1 MSEPVYDITD
11 DVKRDVLAATDLV
24 QLIGAVTSLKKA
36 GRSWKGLCPFHGE
49 KSPSFHVHP
58 DKGFYYCFG
67 CGAKGDAITFVRETE
82 RLEFPDAVAYLARLA
97 GVTLPMRRS
106 GTRVDRGKETRAA
119 EAMNLA
125 AAFFRGNLDRHPAAR
140 ALLEKRGLTPEEAHA
155 HGFGAALDA
164 WDALRN
170 ALSPRVPEDT
180 LVEAGLLQKNPE
192 TGRVYDRFRNRLTI
206 EIRDGRGEI
215 LGFGA
220 RAFGDDQ
227 PKYLNSPET
236 ARFSKGKLLYGLDRA
251 KEAIRR
257 EDEVLLVEGY
267 FDRIACERAGAAN
280 AVASMGTAL
289 TAAQVDLLARQ
300 AATVIVAYDG
310 DAPGVA
316 AAYKAFPLLLA
327 RGAHVRH
334 LALPDGHDP
343 DSYLAAHGAEALRGA
358 IAAAPPLL
366 ATLLARIP
374 AASEK
379 DPTERAALLREA
391 ADILT
396 AAPDPVLRHELL
408 SGLARGAGV
417 PLSVLAP
424 QQGKKTTLQPVR
436 TATEAGTQ
444 RPPVELP
451 EQEARV
457 LAALLSEW
465 PESAPL
471 AGRIPAEVFFHPIA
485 KEVLMAL
492 KGLDAG
498 SGGLDFSEFTSHLGP
513 DAGPLAAELL
523 LRPDNSRAETP
534 GESGNPSGTQNEN
547 TPNENQSGTQSGNQS
562 RTKSGLSRIHIP
574 LLQLKIRSLEETA
587 RGLQPEIQDAAAA
600 GNLPG
605 RDAAYRRKQALVEE
619 IRTLKAELKAET
631 ARRI

>member
-11 DVKRDVLAATDLV
+11 DVKRDVLQATDLV
-24 QLIGAVTSLKKA
+24 QLIGAMTSLKKA
-36 GRSWKGLCPFHGE
+36 GRSWKGLCPFHTE

-119 EAMNLA
+119 EALSLA
-125 AAFFRGNLDRHPAAR
+125 AAFFRANLETHPAAR
-140 ALLEKRGLTPEEAHA
+140 ALLQKRGLTLEEGRAY
-155 HGFGAALDA
+155 GFGAALDA
-164 WDALRN
+164 WDALRTSL
-170 ALSPRVPEDT
+170 APRVMEDT
-180 LVEAGLLQKNPE
+180 LVDAGLLQKNPE
-192 TGRVYDRFRNRLTI
+192 SGRVYDRFRNRLTI
-206 EIRDGRGEI
+206 EIRDARGEI

-257 EDEVLLVEGY
+257 DDVVLLVEGY

-289 TAAQVDLLARQ
+289 TPQQVDLLSRQ

-343 DSYLAAHGAEALRGA
+343 DSFFAAHGAEALRAA
-358 IAAAPPLL
+358 IAGASPILEALL
-366 ATLLARIP
+366 SRIP
-374 AASEK
+374 TASAD
-379 DPTERAALLREA
+379 DPTERAGRLREA
-391 ADILT
+391 VDILT
-396 AAPDPVLRHELL
+396 ASPDPVLRHELL
-408 SGLARGAGV
+408 SGLSRGAGV
-417 PLSVLAP
+417 PLAVLARGDE
-424 QQGKKTTLQPVR
+424 GKKPGGQAVRKAPV
-436 TATEAGTQ
+436 AAQ
-444 RPPVELP
+444 HELP
-451 EQEARV
+451 GQEAKV
-457 LAALLSEW
+457 LMAFLGDLVNAKSGAGRL
-465 PESAPL
+465 APL
-471 AGRIPAEVFFHPIA
+471 VEVIDIDLFTHLIA
-485 KEVLMAL
+485 KEILVGL
-492 KGLDAG
+492 KECMSQPGT
-498 SGGLDFSEFTSHLGP
+498 LDFSTLSTHLGT
-513 DAGPLAAELL
+513 DAGLVAAQLL
-523 LRPDNSRAETP
+523 SKEDSLRAE
-534 GESGNPSGTQNEN
+534 GTVKEGS
-547 TPNENQSGTQSGNQS
+547 E
-562 RTKSGLSRIHIP
+562 GLSRIQIP
-574 LLQLKIRSLEETA
+574 LMQLKIRLLEETA
-587 RGLQPEIQDAAAA
+587 ENLQPEILNAAST
-600 GNLPG
+600 GDLP
-605 RDAAYRRKQALVEE
+605 ATRRKQDLVEE
-619 IRTLKAELKAET
+619 IRRLKAELKAEN

>member
-1 MSEPVYDITD
+1 MSEPVYDISD

-24 QLIGAVTSLKKA
+24 SLVGATTSLKKA

-49 KSPSFHVHP
+49 KTPSFHVHP

-82 RLEFPDAVAYLARLA
+82 RLEFPEAVAYLARLA

-119 EAMNLA
+119 EALVLA
-125 AAFFRGNLDRHPAAR
+125 AGFFRTNLDRHAAAR
-140 ALLEKRGLTPEEAHA
+140 TLLEKRGLTLEEAHTY
-155 HGFGAALDA
+155 GFGAALDA
-164 WDALRN
+164 WDALKTS
-170 ALSPRVPEDT
+170 LSARVPEDT
-180 LVEAGLLQKNPE
+180 LLDAGLLQRNPE

-251 KEAIRR
+251 KEAIRK
-257 EDEVLLVEGY
+257 EDLVLLVEGY
-267 FDRIACERAGAAN
+267 FDRIACERAGVAN

-289 TAAQVDLLARQ
+289 TPAQADLLARQ

-310 DAPGVA
+310 DAPGLA

-327 RGAHVRH
+327 RGTHVKH

-343 DSYLAAHGAEALRGA
+343 DSYLQALGADALRGA
-358 IAAAPPLL
+358 ITAAPALL
-366 ATLLARIP
+366 ETLLARIP
-374 AASEK
+374 ASGGP
-379 DPTERAALLREA
+379 DPTERAAKLREA
-391 ADILT
+391 VDILS

-408 SGLARGAGV
+408 AGLSRGSGV

-424 QQGKKTTLQPVR
+424 AQGKKTALAPVKPTQA
-436 TATEAGTQ
+436 TAGL
-444 RPPVELP
+444 RPSLELP

-457 LAALLSEW
+457 LTAFLEDLVSAKSGEARLAPLVEVIDINLFTHPTAKEILGALREHASQPGTLDFSSLTTHLGADAGLVAAQLLSKED
-465 PESAPL
+465 SLRADR
-471 AGRIPAEVFFHPIA
+471 AG
-485 KEVLMAL
+485 
-492 KGLDAG
+492 GAG
-498 SGGLDFSEFTSHLGP
+498 SG
-513 DAGPLAAELL
+513 
-523 LRPDNSRAETP
+523 
-534 GESGNPSGTQNEN
+534 
-547 TPNENQSGTQSGNQS
+547 
-562 RTKSGLSRIHIP
+562 GLSRIHIP
-574 LLQLKIRSLEETA
+574 LMQLKIRLLEETA
-587 RGLQPEIQDAAAA
+587 KNLQPEIQNASFAGDRPAGEAAT
-600 GNLPG
+600 
-605 RDAAYRRKQALVEE
+605 RKKQELAEE
-619 IRTLKAELKAET
+619 IRRLKAELKAET